1 MNMGILLDEFLMDRT
16 QQFQALDDWRK
27 RLIIS
32 IAASYELFYFL
43 VKTMDQVSKA
53 TFQIWRYGWL
63 VFPQQKNGWN
73 PTMGSFYLHKN
84 S

>member
-1 MNMGILLDEFLMDRT
+1 MNTGILLDEFSMDRT

-43 VKTMDQVSKA
+43 IKTMDQVSKA
-53 TFQIWRYGWL
+53 TFQIWRYR
-63 VFPQQKNGWN
+63 
-73 PTMGSFYLHKN
+73 
-84 S
+84 

>member
-1 MNMGILLDEFLMDRT
+1 MNTGIYLDQFSMDHT

-43 VKTMDQVSKA
+43 MKTMDQVSKA
-53 TFQIWRYGWL
+53 TFQIWRYG
-63 VFPQQKNGWN
+63 
-73 PTMGSFYLHKN
+73 
-84 S
+84 

>member
-1 MNMGILLDEFLMDRT
+1 MNMGILLDEFSMDCT

-43 VKTMDQVSKA
+43 VKTVDQVLKD
-53 TFQIWRYGWL
+53 TFQIWRYG
-63 VFPQQKNGWN
+63 
-73 PTMGSFYLHKN
+73 
-84 S
+84 